1 MIQSLTEN
9 WLVNSKMTRG
19 IWQILFRTLARGDKL
34 QRSYHFNDNEEWF
47 KIWRGIDL
55 SVQNWNEEL
64 DKFSPFH
71 SKISKMCA
79 LMSCLWPNYKMFEL
93 IKCRGV
99 ILDDTKNWF
108 KILRNADLCFQKWHE
123 EFGKF
128 SQPGK

>member
-1 MIQSLTEN
+1 M
-9 WLVNSKMTRG
+9 
-19 IWQILFRTLARGDKL
+19 
-34 QRSYHFNDNEEWF
+34 
-47 KIWRGIDL
+47 

-108 KILRNADLCFQKWHE
+108 NSLTCAFKNDMKNLANFHNLKNSNCKMAEINQNKNSKQTNRPAAAWKLY
-123 EFGKF
+123 F
-128 SQPGK
+128 SLE